1 MGSIF
6 SPTFSLQPSHMPS
19 ETGVLLVAV
28 ERPFYGELAYN
39 LALSLRL
46 SDCAVPIALV
56 TDGKAVETLTG
67 RQRRVFDRQI
77 AVRAAH
83 CLDDGASNPYLLKMH
98 LFDITPFERTLYLDV
113 DAIFFRGYR
122 SFQTLLDEL
131 GESSFQIQEEF
142 RFTKARAHEANHY
155 LWGDLPTIWSAYGLG
170 SNALFV
176 EYNSSLIWF
185 DRSASNRRYFEAAKA
200 IYGEPRVPLE
210 TIGTFVPDEV
220 AWSIASASLE
230 HYGSRPLYQPIY
242 VQNFSE
248 VRRRF
253 PELRSREE
261 YQEIVRE
268 HYLLGLP
275 AVPPTRSVIHFYNQL
290 VRKNA
295 LEAGDSQPFLFRAEE
310 KLVRESLEGSVPKE
324 MIFDTG
330 SRPR

>member
-1 MGSIF
+1 MV
-6 SPTFSLQPSHMPS
+6 S
-19 ETGVLLVAV
+19 ETGVLLVAI

-46 SDCAVPIALV
+46 SDCRVPIALV
-56 TDGKAVETLTG
+56 TDGKALDSLSE
-67 RQRRVFDRQI
+67 QQCRVFDQQI
-77 AVRAAH
+77 TVRSSH
-83 CLDDGASNPYLLKMH
+83 CLDDGVANPYLLKMH

-113 DAIFFRGYR
+113 DAVFFRGYR
-122 SFQTLLDEL
+122 SFQTLLEEL

-142 RFTKARAHEANHY
+142 RFTKARAHGPNHY
-155 LWGDLPTIWSAYGLG
+155 LWGDLPTIWSEFAL
-170 SNALFV
+170 SPDALFV

-185 DRSASNRRYFEAAKA
+185 DRSEPNQRFFELAQST
-200 IYGEPRVPLE
+200 YHEPRVPLE

-230 HYGSRPLYQPIY
+230 YYGSRPLYQPIY

-275 AVPPTRSVIHFYNQL
+275 AVPPTRSVVHFYNEL

-295 LEAGDSQPFLFRAEE
+295 LESGDSRPFLFRAEE
-310 KLVRESLEGSVPKE
+310 KLVRKSLDGSVPE
-324 MIFDTG
+324 ELIFDTA
-330 SRPR
+330 SRPG